1 VTELWD
7 LGSIAALLVAMMR
20 AATPLLFAALGELI
34 TEKSG
39 VLNLGVEG
47 MMLGGAVAAFMAAVA
62 TGNPL
67 WGLAAAAGLG
77 ALMALLFAFLTITL
91 LANQVA
97 TGLALTIFGIGL
109 SAFLGQDLVGKTVE
123 PLAAVDLGPL
133 SDIQL
138 IGPVLFGQDPM
149 VYLSLALAAAVW
161 WFLYRTRRGLILR
174 AVGESPHAAHAI
186 GYPVRF
192 IRAMAILFGGAM
204 CGLGGAYLSL
214 VYTPMWVEGMTA
226 GRGWIALAL
235 VVFAT
240 WRPGRAVLGAY
251 LFGGIT
257 ILQLHVQGA
266 GVAVPS
272 QLLSM
277 LPYLATILVLVLISR
292 DSTRIR
298 LNAPASIGKVFH
310 PDG

>member
-1 VTELWD
+1 MSPDTLD
-7 LGSIAALLVAMMR
+7 ATAGLLIAMMR
-20 AATPLLFAALGELI
+20 AATPLAFAALGELI

-47 MMLGGAVAAFMAAVA
+47 MILMGAVGAFAATVA
-62 TGNPL
+62 TGNPAL
-67 WGLAAAAGLG
+67 GLLAAMLLG
-77 ALMALLFAFLTITL
+77 AAMALLFGWLTLYL
-91 LANQVA
+91 LTNQVA

-109 SAFLGQDLVGKTVE
+109 SAFVGQDFVGQTVQ
-123 PLAAVDLGPL
+123 PLAAVDLGAL
-133 SDIQL
+133 STIPL
-138 IGPVLFGQDPM
+138 IGPLVFGQDPL
-149 VYLSLALAAAVW
+149 VYLSIVLAAAVW
-161 WFLYRTRRGLILR
+161 WFLYRSRPGLVLR

-186 GYPVRF
+186 GYPVRR
-192 IRAMAILFGGAM
+192 IRLAAVLFGGAM

-214 VYTPMWVEGMTA
+214 VYTPMWVEGMSA

-240 WRPGRAVLGAY
+240 WRPWRALFGAY

-257 ILQLHVQGA
+257 IVQLHVQGA

-272 QLLSM
+272 QLMSM

-292 DSTRIR
+292 DATRIR

-310 PDG
+310 PEG